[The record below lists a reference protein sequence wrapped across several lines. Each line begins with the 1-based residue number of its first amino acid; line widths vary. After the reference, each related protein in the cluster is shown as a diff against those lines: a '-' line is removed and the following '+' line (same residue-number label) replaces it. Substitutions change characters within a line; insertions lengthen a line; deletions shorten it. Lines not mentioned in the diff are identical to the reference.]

1 MACEFFRF
9 CGICCLLLRFSPPGL
24 QSGNFFG
31 DAGVIGLAEGLKS
44 IASLQDLDLVRCP
57 ALLWL
62 FLAFEVLLLVTIVMQ
77 MNNAFG
83 DAGAVRL
90 GAALK
95 SNTSLRRLN
104 LVSCSAAVLR
114 VTHCRDPVV
123 GDAWHAVDE

>member
-1 MACEFFRF
+1 
-9 CGICCLLLRFSPPGL
+9 L